1 MPRIP
6 QNVRV
11 CACARAR
18 SLSYL
23 IISPLNRYYTG
34 QVAIDRAAATRFIK
48 HAIAQ
53 AKDAPPNNSSGP
65 SPGPSTHVRPSN
77 DGDTVSAVR
86 APIKMT
92 EKMLEREQ
100 YHEALADEEEL
111 EGGGLEVIDGEEPDD
126 GPSESDDVSPH
137 PNQATES
144 ELEATAGKGKGKGKA
159 KAVDAPIIISA
170 PDDAPPSDIKI
181 PGKRRRPAIDPF
193 AGSCI
198 ASLAHISN
206 IVSQRFFTLGY
217 GDDPDAR
224 VPALAAPAAKAQR
237 IHMED
242 VSVEASSGTNT
253 PSGGEPRDGV
263 KKSRKRP
270 KKKA

>member
-1 MPRIP
+1 MPRTP

-11 CACARAR
+11 CARARAR

-23 IISPLNRYYTG
+23 IISPLNRYHTG

-65 SPGPSTHVRPSN
+65 GPGPGPSTHVRPII
-77 DGDTVSAVR
+77 DGDTASAVR
-86 APIKMT
+86 APIKVT

-100 YHEALADEEEL
+100 YHEALREEDALADEEEL
-111 EGGGLEVIDGEEPDD
+111 EGGGLAVIDGEEPD
-126 GPSESDDVSPH
+126 GPSESDDVSPR

-144 ELEATAGKGKGKGKA
+144 ELEATADRGKDKGKGKA
-159 KAVDAPIIISA
+159 KAMDAPITTLA
-170 PDDAPPSDIKI
+170 PDDAPPSDTKI

-206 IVSQRFFTLGY
+206 IYLNVSSR
-217 GDDPDAR
+217 R
-224 VPALAAPAAKAQR
+224 VR
-237 IHMED
+237 
-242 VSVEASSGTNT
+242 
-253 PSGGEPRDGV
+253 R
-263 KKSRKRP
+263 
-270 KKKA
+270 

>member
-23 IISPLNRYYTG
+23 IISPLNRHHTG

-77 DGDTVSAVR
+77 DSDTASAVR

-100 YHEALADEEEL
+100 YHEALREEDALADEEEL
-111 EGGGLEVIDGEEPDD
+111 EGGGLEVIDGEERDD

-144 ELEATAGKGKGKGKA
+144 ELEATADKDKGKGKA

-170 PDDAPPSDIKI
+170 PDDAPPSDTKI

-206 IVSQRFFTLGY
+206 IVSQRFFT
-217 GDDPDAR
+217 
-224 VPALAAPAAKAQR
+224 
-237 IHMED
+237 
-242 VSVEASSGTNT
+242 
-253 PSGGEPRDGV
+253 
-263 KKSRKRP
+263 
-270 KKKA
+270 